1 MPMVCIGR
9 DTCVS
14 WVLIGVCRD
23 INSYTKEKTTIEP
36 TTVFRGHTS
45 VVGVRR
51 AIRCSVNARSDH
63 LGQDVDWNSSQDYTF
78 ASVGDDKMLMMYVSR
93 NDLTLFTDYFWQLG
107 YSCIE

>member
-1 MPMVCIGR
+1 MVCIGR

-14 WVLIGVCRD
+14 WVLMSVCRD

-51 AIRCSVNARSDH
+51 SIHRSANARSDH
-63 LGQDVDWNSSQDYTF
+63 LEQDVDWNSSQDYTF
-78 ASVGDDKMLMMYVSR
+78 ASVGDDKMLMMYVPRRGSA
-93 NDLTLFTDYFWQLG
+93 LFTDYLW
-107 YSCIE
+107 